1 MANNFAI
8 RTFSSLL
15 LLILLASLYLLKL
28 THFFFIIFFSLVYW
42 ELYNNKIIN
51 TYWIILLF
59 IGYSFFLN
67 FEVFFYTLVI
77 SQKILVLL
85 FFTFIIATSFIYRSM
100 LLSKV
105 LLNIFIYMCFILF
118 TSLYIIDFNLFFV
131 IILFTSINDIVAY
144 ISGSYFKGPKI
155 IPSISPNKTWS
166 GTIISYLFSVLL
178 LFYLFDFYYMYN
190 LLLPIMFFI
199 GDIYFS
205 YFKRI
210 LSIKDY
216 GQIIRGHGGVLDRF
230 DSSFLSLSFSFLFL
244 LFLYD

>member
-85 FFTFIIATSFIYRSM
+85 FFIFIIATSFIYRSM

-118 TSLYIIDFNLFFV
+118 TSLYIIDFNLFF
-131 IILFTSINDIVAY
+131 
-144 ISGSYFKGPKI
+144 
-155 IPSISPNKTWS
+155 
-166 GTIISYLFSVLL
+166 
-178 LFYLFDFYYMYN
+178 
-190 LLLPIMFFI
+190 
-199 GDIYFS
+199 
-205 YFKRI
+205 
-210 LSIKDY
+210 
-216 GQIIRGHGGVLDRF
+216 
-230 DSSFLSLSFSFLFL
+230 
-244 LFLYD
+244 